1 MARNITE
8 SVADAEA
15 PALTVYRAED
25 NTNHCAMTFT
35 PTRSDG
41 KPAQPET
48 IDRTLAALQAGGV
61 ITNQERLDFISTQTK
76 IRAALRTI
84 AGLA

>member
-15 PALTVYRAED
+15 PALHVYRGED
-25 NTNHCAMTFT
+25 GMNHCAMTFH

-41 KPAQPET
+41 KPSQPENV
-48 IDRTLAALQAGGV
+48 DRTLAQLQAGGA
-61 ITNQERLDFISTQTK
+61 ITNAERLEFIATQTK